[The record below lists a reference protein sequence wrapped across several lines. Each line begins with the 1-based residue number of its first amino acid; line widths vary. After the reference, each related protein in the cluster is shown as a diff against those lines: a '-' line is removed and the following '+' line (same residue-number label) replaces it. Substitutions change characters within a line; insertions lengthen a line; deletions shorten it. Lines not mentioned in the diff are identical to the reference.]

1 MWGEYLHL
9 FLPSQLPVFCLGL
22 VLYRCVQNRQYDAA
36 SAATPLLGIAALV
49 VVGQH
54 ITTRIPE
61 NVSFSVG
68 FACMAY
74 CLSIYPTRILVNRW
88 TVFTGKLS
96 FSLYLVHFAVL
107 HFAARVF
114 ARPIVPIAT
123 ADLAL
128 KFVGCVGVS
137 SLIAY
142 ATYRLVELP
151 GQALGAVVIERLNR
165 SQTMAIAAAADA

>member
-1 MWGEYLHL
+1 
-9 FLPSQLPVFCLGL
+9 
-22 VLYRCVQNRQYDAA
+22 
-36 SAATPLLGIAALV
+36 
-49 VVGQH
+49 
-54 ITTRIPE
+54 
-61 NVSFSVG
+61 
-68 FACMAY
+68 
-74 CLSIYPTRILVNRW
+74 
-88 TVFTGKLS
+88 
-96 FSLYLVHFAVL
+96 LVHFAVL